1 MEDERM
7 ITGLIGSKDFFF
19 NNFVLN
25 CKKRVDFKK
34 NILYFLLYLLLCFHP
49 SQAQKLNN
57 FIHFDKIFE
66 SSSSIENDSLGN
78 IFITSTEGMYKYN
91 GYDFFFTPYTE
102 IFNHEFTNRRRVFF
116 KKDARGNYWLAT
128 YKGELTRLGT
138 DGKYVHFKDSLSRDG
153 KHPRITAI
161 GTTGNLVWFGSSEG
175 ALYQYDYSKSRLS
188 WIATLPNIQNR
199 PQSITS
205 IALTDSNQLWIS
217 TLNGK
222 VYGYKRAIKQLQE
235 LKLPFDEGTTNN
247 VRLVSDKKGNLW
259 IASELFGLFRYEP
272 DLQSLNSISTLD
284 ADGESSGQPL
294 FYSLHC
300 DTQGNIWAGT
310 DGEGLY
316 KIDKDSY
323 EISSFRHDDNNKF
336 SIINNSITNISEDAH
351 GNLWI
356 VCKKGFI
363 DILPNYSSNIQ
374 YYTGSQDNVPST
386 ILCMLKTTD
395 GSLWIGTDGKGL
407 NRVFPDGTSI
417 QYGNR
422 VKGVSSF
429 EGRYIQRIVEDSKK
443 NVWIG
448 TYKNGLY
455 VYTPKLNRFKKI
467 KIPGISEKVSADV
480 RFLYRDSKNRIWAT
494 TSEGIH
500 LFDERMR
507 FLAGFSY
514 RSHGLSG
521 TISESICEAK
531 DGSIWLG
538 VNRGGLF
545 KFEEAPDE
553 LQHSSFSQVEYYKNM
568 NQDDVNNYLPSFM
581 ISDNDNNLWIRSL
594 SGTLLRF
601 NTYDYSYKSFLNHEG
616 FKDLEVTA
624 MLFDQED
631 KLWISSRNG
640 LHHYD
645 AKKDSLNS
653 YYRIDGLQGDNFIR
667 KSAFGEQDG
676 KLYFGGDDG
685 VSAFYPHSMKKNKPT
700 SHLVISQ
707 IDVLNKP
714 AAILIPDQIERGIE
728 NIESLRLKS
737 DQSSFSFQF
746 AAIGDV
752 LNPDYTY
759 TYRLRGFDR
768 EWIAPRGQRVATYT
782 NIPPGEYVFEVK
794 AGTKKGIWN
803 IPAKRIKI
811 FIKPPW
817 WSSGIAYLA
826 YTLIVGLLFLGIVF
840 WVRLRNKLHREEFQ
854 FNKEKEL
861 YALKMNFFAKM
872 SHEIQTPLTL
882 ITGPIDDM
890 LQRAISNGN
899 QLLRQRLSLIKN
911 NAQRLSRISKGLMT
925 VRDRE
930 LDKLRVYALR
940 KNIIYDLRKIADSF
954 SEQARFKNID
964 FVQDYPKEEVF
975 LWYDAEKLEHIFY
988 NLLSNAFKF
997 TPRSGRIVLKV
1008 KEGRKRLKICVID
1021 SGPGIP
1027 LEEREDIFEMFYQSE
1042 IGKNVK
1048 GLGIGLALTKELVD
1062 LHHGKIKV
1070 SSSDEGTCFT
1080 VGLKT
1085 DDIFSNEEKGIG
1097 MEISPQ
1103 YTLSATEMDLLK
1115 ELDITYEDKIDRG
1128 ATILIVEDN
1137 VDMQIFLRDLFYEK
1151 YHVFIAD
1158 NGQEGLK
1165 LARKKMPDLIVSD
1178 IMMPTM
1184 DGITMSKILIKSKA
1198 TSHIPIV
1205 LLTAKDAAK
1214 TKLSGLQTGALAFIQ
1229 KPFNPNELLVKV
1241 GNILD
1246 NREKTIIKHKADVI
1260 NNPQMERVKSKED
1273 LFMERLVNEL
1283 NNQLECS
1290 EFKLEDLSDSMSM
1303 SYSVIYRK
1311 CQDITGK
1318 TLIDFYKTLR
1328 LKHAALLFLE
1338 NGYNI
1343 SEAGYMVGYK
1353 NSKYFTK
1360 CFKDEFGKP
1369 PMAIKN
1375 ESKEIGI
1382 ARLIE
1387 KYNIVVLQSMES

>member
-1 MEDERM
+1 MGDERM
-7 ITGLIGSKDFFF
+7 AIGLITDTGGFFKC
-19 NNFVLN
+19 FVTKFKEGFRLN
-25 CKKRVDFKK
+25 RGLCC
-34 NILYFLLYLLLCFHP
+34 FLSLFFLQLAQ
-49 SQAQKLNN
+49 SQELNN
-57 FIHFDKIFE
+57 FIHFERVFQA
-66 SSSSIENDSLGN
+66 SSSIENDSLGN
-78 IFITSTEGMYKYN
+78 ILITSFDGIYKYN
-91 GYDFFFTPYTE
+91 GYDFTFTSYSK
-102 IFNHEFTNRRRVFF
+102 IFGYEFANKRRVFF
-116 KKDARGNYWLAT
+116 KKDKKSNFWLAT
-128 YKGELTRLGT
+128 YNGELTQF
-138 DGKYVHFKDSLSRDG
+138 GKNGRYVHFRDSLSIEG
-153 KHPRITAI
+153 KPVRINTI
-161 GTTGNLVWFGSSEG
+161 IPFDNKVWFGSAEG
-175 ALYQYDYSKSRLS
+175 ALYEYAYCDSKLSR
-188 WIATLPNIQNR
+188 IATLPYIENR
-199 PQSITS
+199 PQTITT
-205 IALTDSNQLWIS
+205 IAATDSNQIWIG
-217 TLNGK
+217 TADGK
-222 VYGYKRAIKQLQE
+222 IYGYKVTIKQLQE
-235 LKLPFDEGTTNN
+235 VKMPFDDKIPHV
-247 VRLVSDKKGNLW
+247 VRLVSDKKNRIW
-259 IASELFGLFRYEP
+259 IVSELYGLYRYEP
-272 DLQSLNSISTLD
+272 DSQNLKAFPISGSGETSPENSP
-284 ADGESSGQPL
+284 Q
-294 FYSLHC
+294 FYSLYC
-300 DTQGNIWAGT
+300 DAQGNIWAGT

-316 KIDKDSY
+316 KIDKDSNS
-323 EISSFRHDDNNKF
+323 ISHFKHDDNNKF
-336 SIINNSITNISEDAH
+336 SITNNSITNISEDVH
-351 GNLWI
+351 GNLW
-356 VCKKGFI
+356 VVYKRGFI
-363 DILPNYSSNIQ
+363 DILPNYSSSIQ
-374 YYTGSQDNVPST
+374 YYTGSDENVPST
-386 ILCMLKTTD
+386 VLSVLKTSD
-395 GSLWIGTDGKGL
+395 NSLWIGTDGKGL
-407 NRVFPDGTSI
+407 NRVFPDGTSV
-417 QYGNR
+417 QYGN
-422 VKGVSSF
+422 KTNDSPIF
-429 EGRYIQRIVEDSKK
+429 EGRYIQRIVEDSNKK
-443 NVWIG
+443 VWIA
-448 TYKNGLY
+448 TYKNGLS
-455 VYTPKLNRFKKI
+455 VYNPKQNVFSKVKM
-467 KIPGISEKVSADV
+467 PGISEKGSADV
-480 RFLYRDSKNRIWAT
+480 RFLYQDSKNRIWAS
-494 TSEGIH
+494 TSEGVL
-500 LFDERMR
+500 LFNESKQV
-507 FLAGFSY
+507 LAHFNY

-521 TISESICEAK
+521 TISESICEAQ
-531 DGSIWLG
+531 DGSIWIG
-538 VNRGGLF
+538 MNRGGLF
-545 KFEEAPDE
+545 KFEENSDN
-553 LQHSSFSQVEYYKNM
+553 LHNSLFRKIKYYQKTHIE
-568 NQDDVNNYLPSFM
+568 DTNNYDPSFM
-581 ISDNDNNLWIRSL
+581 IADVDNNLWIRSL
-594 SGTLLRF
+594 SGSLLRF
-601 NTYDYSYKSFLNHEG
+601 NTQDHSYKSFITHNSI
-616 FKDLEVTA
+616 KDLEISA
-624 MLFDQED
+624 MLFDD
-631 KLWISSRNG
+631 NGKLWMSSRNG

-645 AKKDSLNS
+645 VKKDSLDS
-653 YYRIDGLQGDNFIR
+653 YYRVNGLQGDNFIR
-667 KSAFGEQDG
+667 KSAFKGEDG
-676 KLYFGGDDG
+676 MLYFGGDDG
-685 VSAFYPHSMKKNKPT
+685 VSAFYPHLMKKNKPQ
-700 SHLVISQ
+700 SHLGISQ
-707 IDVLNKP
+707 IDILNKP
-714 AAILIPDQIERGIE
+714 AIDLVPNQVEQGIE
-728 NIESLRLKS
+728 NVESLNLKY

-752 LNPDYTY
+752 LNPEYNY
-759 TYRLRGFDR
+759 AYRLNGFDK
-768 EWIAPRGQRVATYT
+768 EWIAPRGERVATYT
-782 NIPPGEYVFEVK
+782 NIPPGEYIFEVK
-794 AGTKKGIWN
+794 AGTKKGVWN
-803 IPAKRIKI
+803 IPTKQIAISIKS
-811 FIKPPW
+811 PW
-817 WSSGIAYLA
+817 WSNGIAYLV
-826 YTLIVGLLFLGIVF
+826 YSLIVGLLFLGIVF

-1008 KEGRKRLKICVID
+1008 KEGRKKLKICVID

-1085 DDIFSNEEKGIG
+1085 GDIFSNEEKGVG
-1097 MEISPQ
+1097 MDISPQ
-1103 YTLSATEMDLLK
+1103 YMLSPIEMDLLNQ
-1115 ELDITYEDKIDRG
+1115 LDITYENKIERG

-1214 TKLSGLQTGALAFIQ
+1214 TKLAGLQTGALAFIQ

-1241 GNILD
+1241 DNILD
-1246 NREKTIIKHKADVI
+1246 NREKTIIKHKADII

-1290 EFKLEDLSDSMSM
+1290 EFKLEDLSDIMNM

-1360 CFKDEFGKP
+1360 CFKEEFGKP